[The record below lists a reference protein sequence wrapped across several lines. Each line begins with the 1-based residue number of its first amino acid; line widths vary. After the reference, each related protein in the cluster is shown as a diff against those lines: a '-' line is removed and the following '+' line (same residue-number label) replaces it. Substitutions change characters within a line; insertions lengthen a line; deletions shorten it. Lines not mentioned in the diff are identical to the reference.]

1 MQTFHDLPVL
11 KLSDLEAPTPDGAL
25 DADLGFG
32 GVVARESRQR
42 LLNPDGTF
50 NVAREGLGPVERL
63 APYHGLLAMRW
74 PAFLGWCA
82 GFYLLV
88 NLLFAV
94 AYLLCGPGALV
105 DGAGTVQAGFW
116 RAFFFSVETFATIG
130 YGAIA
135 PAGVVANLLMT
146 LESFVGVLAVAL
158 VTGLVFARFSRP
170 TARIR
175 FSRCAVVAP
184 YRGGRAFMFRLAN
197 ERRSEL
203 LQVEARVLY
212 SHRVVDLAGRANRRF
227 EELALE
233 RQRVAFFPLSWTV
246 VHPIDE
252 RSPLR
257 DLTPAAMAAE
267 DAEFLVLLSG
277 IDETSAAVVHARTS
291 YKPHEVLTD
300 ARFASVYLP
309 PRDDGALR
317 IDVARL
323 DALEP
328 AAGRH

>member
-1 MQTFHDLPVL
+1 MKARP
-11 KLSDLEAPTPDGAL
+11 PRYGATT
-25 DADLGFG
+25 A
-32 GVVARESRQR
+32 QR
-42 LLNPDGTF
+42 LK
-50 NVAREGLGPVERL
+50 R
-63 APYHGLLAMRW
+63 MR
-74 PAFLGWCA
+74 
-82 GFYLLV
+82 
-88 NLLFAV
+88 AV
-94 AYLLCGPGALV
+94 
-105 DGAGTVQAGFW
+105 
-116 RAFFFSVETFATIG
+116 
-130 YGAIA
+130 
-135 PAGVVANLLMT
+135 
-146 LESFVGVLAVAL
+146 
-158 VTGLVFARFSRP
+158 
-170 TARIR
+170 
-175 FSRCAVVAP
+175 
-184 YRGGRAFMFRLAN
+184 GRAFMFRLAN

-257 DLTPAAMAAE
+257 DRTPEAMAAE

-323 DALEP
+323 DELEP
-328 AAGRH
+328 APGRR